1 MRAPLLVCCGLLAA
15 CSPAP
20 FADVDDQVALDAAV
34 DRHHAARRVRLRA
47 AQTDFEQ
54 RVRLPRMH
62 KTDAGTLIVTRAELV
77 GPMGGEF
84 LRLRFTYVNETDA
97 TFDRIRIHVT
107 VRDGFGKDRGEDSL
121 AIVMPLDY
129 RFAPRT
135 SFTDEMEV
143 PTGGAHDTV
152 GWDYRVALRGEQM

>member
-1 MRAPLLVCCGLLAA
+1 MRASLLACCGLLAA
-15 CSPAP
+15 CSSSP
-20 FADVDDQVALDAAV
+20 FGDVVDPVALDAAV
-34 DRHHAARRVRLRA
+34 DRHLAARRVRLRA
-47 AQTDFEQ
+47 AQADFEQ
-54 RVRLPRMH
+54 RVHLPRMH
-62 KTDAGTLIVTRAELV
+62 ETDTGTLIVTRAELV

-84 LRLRFTYVNETDA
+84 LRLRFTYVNGTTA

-107 VRDGFGKDRGEDSL
+107 VRDGFGKDRGDDTL

-135 SFTDEMEV
+135 SFTDVMEV

-152 GWDYRVALRGEQM
+152 GWDYRVELRGEQM

>member
-1 MRAPLLVCCGLLAA
+1 MRAPLLFCCGLLAA
-15 CSPAP
+15 CSSAP
-20 FADVDDQVALDAAV
+20 STDVEDQVALDAAV
-34 DRHHAARRVRLRA
+34 DRHLAARRVRLRA
-47 AQTDFEQ
+47 AQADLEQ
-54 RVRLPRMH
+54 RVHLPRMH

-84 LRLRFTYVNETDA
+84 LRLRFTYVNETA
-97 TFDRIRIHVT
+97 ETFDRMRIHVT
-107 VRDGFGKDRGEDSL
+107 VRDGFGKDRGDETL

-135 SFTDEMEV
+135 SFTDEINV

-152 GWDYRVALRGEQM
+152 GWDYRVAVRGEQM